1 MKVRDVMSKNV
12 ASVNPEASV
21 EDIAKIMKDMNVGSV
36 PVCEGNKVIG
46 IVTDRDIV
54 LRDMAVNNGT
64 KNVQAKEVMTV
75 GLSTVSP
82 DMDVHEAANLMSE
95 KQIRRVP
102 VVEGEEL
109 VGIVALGDLAVRS
122 KLEDNAG
129 EALSSI
135 SHPTQRF

>member
-1 MKVRDVMSKNV
+1 MKVREVMSKNV
-12 ASVNPEASV
+12 ASVNPDTSV
-21 EDIAKIMKDMNVGSV
+21 EEIAKIMKDMNIGSV

-54 LRDMAVNNGT
+54 IRDLAMNKGT
-64 KNVQAKEVMTV
+64 KNVQAKDVMTV
-75 GLSTVSP
+75 GLSTVEP
-82 DMDVHEAANLMSE
+82 DMDIHEAANLMSE

-109 VGIVALGDLAVRS
+109 VGIVALGDLAVRT

-129 EALSSI
+129 EALSDI
-135 SHPTQRF
+135 SHPTHTL